1 MRHGFYSN
9 IGGFVLEIK
18 DFKAFPVTSKQV
30 YWLVKKKYIDLP
42 LVITREIENKSK
54 ADTFA
59 KAVTIIQTS

>member
-1 MRHGFYSN
+1 M
-9 IGGFVLEIK
+9 GGFVLETK

-30 YWLVKKKYIDLP
+30 HWLVKKNYIDLP
-42 LVITREIENKSK
+42 PVTAKEIEDKSK